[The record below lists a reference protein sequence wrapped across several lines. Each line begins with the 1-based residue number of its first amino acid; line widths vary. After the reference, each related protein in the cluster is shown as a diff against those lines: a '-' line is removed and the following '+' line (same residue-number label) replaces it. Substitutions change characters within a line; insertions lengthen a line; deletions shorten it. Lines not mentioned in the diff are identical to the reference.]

1 MTYEELT
8 EVGDTVFEE
17 YLPKVSAKTRKEF
30 LDALFTELEEQG
42 ALDVDDEIVLSED
55 EDLPDEED

>member
-17 YLPKVSAKTRKEF
+17 YLPKVSGKLRKEF

-42 ALDVDDEIVLSED
+42 ALDVDDEIVQSED
-55 EDLPDEED
+55 EDLPDDEE

>member
-8 EVGDTVFEE
+8 EAGDAVFEE
-17 YLPKVSAKTRKEF
+17 YLPKVSQKTRKEF